1 MSEPVVLRPRFGLVL
16 CFIVWAIIVVAI
28 GSLIGQGDVLNAV
41 RFIPAFLLAA
51 FGCWMLFWAPA
62 VQIDATGVRLQ
73 NIARAVR
80 ISWPAVASV
89 DTKYTLTIRTV
100 GGRRFGAWSAPG
112 PSRLTTF
119 RATRQDL
126 RNLPKT
132 TYGPGNSV
140 GIGDLPSSDSGLAAL
155 RVRQYWEQLR
165 AAGHLDSGAVEGSG
179 VETTWYRTRLIV
191 LAVLAAATLAGALL

>member
-1 MSEPVVLRPRFGLVL
+1 M
-16 CFIVWAIIVVAI
+16 WAIIVVAI